1 MASAKELKKKIRS
14 ISNTRK
20 ITRTMELVATV
31 KSKRTQSRVQATAP
45 YSEALGDLLADLGRA
60 ASIRHPLLEALER
73 KLPTVLFVITANR
86 GLCGG
91 YNTNVMARADAL
103 VRAERESD
111 RPVEIYMAGK
121 KGIARL
127 RFLKYEAKE
136 RFLGLDDK
144 ATFAEVEKIAEA
156 LMRRFL
162 AGEIGKVL
170 VVSTRYLSASNHQAE
185 VAQLLPIAGGGAQDN
200 GTRNGADRADRG
212 DRKDSA
218 GAVDYIFEPDPG
230 TILQSILPLS
240 VKVFLFRLVVEASAS
255 EQAARRLA
263 MKLATDNAEE
273 MISYYSRFY
282 NRTRQAAITQQINE
296 IVSGANAQD

>member
-31 KSKRTQSRVQATAP
+31 KSKRTQGRVQATAP

-60 ASIRHPLLEALER
+60 ASIRHPLLEAPER

-144 ATFAEVEKIAEA
+144 ATFAEVEKVAEA

-185 VAQLLPIAGGGAQDN
+185 VAQLLPIAGGGAQDKGGKN
-200 GTRNGADRADRG
+200 AAGRADR
-212 DRKDSA
+212 KDA
-218 GAVDYIFEPDPG
+218 GRAVDYIFEPDPG

>member
-31 KSKRTQSRVQATAP
+31 KSKRTQGRVQATAP

-60 ASIRHPLLEALER
+60 ATIRHPLLEAPER
-73 KLPTVLFVITANR
+73 KLPTVLFIITANR

-91 YNTNVMARADAL
+91 YNTNVMARAEAM
-103 VRAERESD
+103 VRVERESD
-111 RPVEIYMAGK
+111 HPVEIYMAGK

-144 ATFAEVEKIAEA
+144 ATFAEVEKVAEA

-170 VVSTRYLSASNHQAE
+170 VISTRYLSASNHQAE

-200 GTRNGADRADRG
+200 GGRDGAGRG
-212 DRKDSA
+212 DRKDAA